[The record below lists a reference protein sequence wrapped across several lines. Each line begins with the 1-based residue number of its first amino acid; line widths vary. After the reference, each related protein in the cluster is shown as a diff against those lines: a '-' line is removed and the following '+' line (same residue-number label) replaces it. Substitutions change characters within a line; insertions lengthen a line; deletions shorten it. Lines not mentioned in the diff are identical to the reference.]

1 MENNENNIEKIS
13 DEELVE
19 TLQETIDLKAK
30 LKVMKKALEKLED
43 GGEE

>member
-1 MENNENNIEKIS
+1 MENNENKIEEIS

-19 TLQETIDLKAK
+19 ALQETIDLKEK
-30 LKVMKKALEKLED
+30 LKVMKKALGKLED